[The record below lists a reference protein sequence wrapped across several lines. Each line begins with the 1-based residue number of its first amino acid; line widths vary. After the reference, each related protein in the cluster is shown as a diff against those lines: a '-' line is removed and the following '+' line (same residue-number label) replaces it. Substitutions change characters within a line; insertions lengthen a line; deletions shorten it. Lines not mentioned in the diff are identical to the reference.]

1 MWQRSTQLMEWLVKI
16 FVCNK
21 NLDSMLTS
29 FLCKRVRLTSHASK
43 LPGSLWF
50 SRTHFSF
57 IAGSAQ

>member
-16 FVCNK
+16 FGCNK
-21 NLDSMLTS
+21 NLDSKLTS
-29 FLCKRVRLTSHASK
+29 FLRKRVRLTSHASK
-43 LPGSLWF
+43 LPSSLWV